1 MLSRTALLAVSC
13 AVLVACDG
21 GGMAEGWRMTPPGT
35 GPRIVWD
42 LAAEPLPQIPLPND
56 VATWPDPTSPTGR
69 RLNASQIAPSAMERN
84 LRANFD
90 HLDGWGTFAPITLSF
105 DAPIDTDALLR
116 RQGRGHFSATDFAR
130 HAIYLVDMQ
139 TGVPIPLDV
148 GSGLFPR
155 VVADP
160 NAYYTNDPRDGS
172 SNLLFETVEEDTN
185 GNGML
190 DPGEDTDFDGVL
202 DHPNTLDGRLDGT
215 PNETVDRML
224 WFYERQTNTLMVR
237 PIVPLEEM
245 REYAVVITDRMVGPD
260 GQPVRSPFDVVHHVS
275 QRESLAPLPGIFQD
289 HPTIYGDLSSRGWD
303 GVAFAWT
310 FTTESTRADL
320 VALREGLYGR
330 GPFAHLADDFPARM
344 KLAPLHGGSRTH
356 HCDPE
361 PALYTITPSAAPS
374 RARRASHRRPR
385 HPLRAARRRARQPRG
400 VRLPHGVRLLRVALS
415 ARLSGGGEPGRRVAG
430 GPDHR

>member
-1 MLSRTALLAVSC
+1 MNTGWTPSGVPRADADPTRRRMARAPARADAGTRRAGSGYTAAVMLSRTALLAVSC

-42 LAAEPLPQIPLPND
+42 LAAEPLPEIPLPND

-237 PIVPLEEM
+237 PIVPLGGDA
-245 REYAVVITDRMVGPD
+245 RVRGGHHRSDGGPRRPAGALALRRRAPRVAARVARAAAGHLPGPPD
-260 GQPVRSPFDVVHHVS
+260 HLRRSRPRAAGTEWRSPGRSPPSRHAPTWSRCAKASTAAVRSPTW
-275 QRESLAPLPGIFQD
+275 
-289 HPTIYGDLSSRGWD
+289 PTTS
-303 GVAFAWT
+303 
-310 FTTESTRADL
+310 
-320 VALREGLYGR
+320 
-330 GPFAHLADDFPARM
+330 PPA
-344 KLAPLHGGSRTH
+344 
-356 HCDPE
+356 
-361 PALYTITPSAAPS
+361 
-374 RARRASHRRPR
+374 
-385 HPLRAARRRARQPRG
+385 
-400 VRLPHGVRLLRVALS
+400 
-415 ARLSGGGEPGRRVAG
+415 
-430 GPDHR
+430 